1 MFGIYNR
8 RQIIF
13 AVTGQT
19 AVIGGR
25 TITFI
30 ANDMVVAALLINGS
44 LPQLPLAGAIIGDI
58 VFHNRAVGRPAAR
71 QQAALGITI
80 LILGFGIGFALK
92 LAHKTGAFLIGGG
105 TLGISQIA
113 GRAIA
118 IITNVLFQGLS
129 VGITGF
135 NIYALHPVKRAG
147 IFRVKQRA
155 VRRTSLFIAFKLGIA
170 VISTNFSD
178 TDCGIRRN
186 CSVSG
191 RTSAFITNLPVG
203 NAYGCRRSIFAYFWT
218 TVGSI
223 YNRTGCRVNTTIFSA
238 GFIIGFTLFLNLTT
252 VSAAGFALAAD

>member
-203 NAYGCRRSIFAYFWT
+203 NAYGCRRSIFAYFRT